1 MEFDK
6 RDIVTINLKYGSSLK
21 PLKTL
26 AFAQLVA
33 KTLFLCDKP
42 LAISDLSK
50 EVMRLI
56 GIKNISEE
64 FIKQGLDY
72 LKEIDK
78 VIIRNNEWILNKEA
92 KTEIVKELDS
102 ARFHIKG
109 VLSRHFP
116 KIIEEKKLKDWFKEA
131 SANFFGYYGDEWVSA
146 ISKKIDKKIFLK
158 GKTIDEL
165 LLQSIKNHNLEGSK
179 QLLIDGF
186 IGFLSSEDNS
196 DQQYLMVISQAMFSA
211 RLIAADVGA
220 DPITL
225 QEVRDAK
232 FILDTNVLLSI
243 ALESSVMAKSVNSL
257 EEALKNIN
265 ASLIYLYM
273 TKEEYGRA
281 LSGNRDQI
289 LNLVDIYQNEVLKDT
304 ANDFIA
310 TAKARGCRS
319 KDDYETFFRSLVEV
333 PNNLPSGYKINIEDD
348 EEIEKITKIA
358 EEDKVLKDEIQKCAI
373 KFRARW
379 RGPKSDKALNHD
391 STILHVAEFIKTE
404 GKKCWVLSLDKSL
417 QSCAISHAGPHGI
430 PILLSVSALIE
441 ILAINN
447 AGPELDATNFAP
459 LLSKIILGECMPP
472 HNTYIIQDLI
482 ALHKIN
488 EKASELPPEDVREL
502 IKEVTKARIEGKTI
516 DSTALQLKINR
527 MYQESTM
534 HITEKLEDARRRAE
548 IAEEAL
554 KKERQQ
560 KISDR
565 IKGIKDKAR
574 EKLIRKLITGITL
587 TTLIAILVFLLY
599 KWFFAGKSKNEIIGY
614 ILGAICYVVEA
625 FRILPG
631 AISKYREEC
640 KEADRLSG

>member
-1 MEFDK
+1 MAEFDR

-26 AFAQLVA
+26 AFAQLIA
-33 KTLFLCDKP
+33 KALFLGDKP
-42 LAISDLSK
+42 LAISDLSR
-50 EVMRLI
+50 EVIRLI

-64 FIKQGLDY
+64 LIKQGLDY
-72 LKEIDK
+72 LKEINK
-78 VIIRNNEWILNKEA
+78 VTIRNNEWSLNQEA
-92 KTEIVKELDS
+92 KTEIAKELDS

-109 VLSRHFP
+109 VLRRHFP
-116 KIIEEKKLKDWFKEA
+116 STIEEKKLKNWFKEA

-165 LLQSIKNHNLEGSK
+165 LQPSIKNHGLEGIK

-186 IGFLSSEDNS
+186 VGFLSSEDNS

-220 DPITL
+220 DPITV
-225 QEVRDAK
+225 QELRDAK

-243 ALESSVMAKSVNSL
+243 ALESSVMAKSVFSL
-257 EEALKNIN
+257 EEALKYIN

-281 LSGNRDQI
+281 LSGNKDQI
-289 LNLVDIYQNEVLKDT
+289 LNLVKIYQNEVLKDA
-304 ANDFIA
+304 ANDFIS
-310 TAKARGCRS
+310 TANARGCKSR
-319 KDDYETFFRSLVEV
+319 DDYETFFRSLVEV
-333 PNNLPSGYKINIEDD
+333 PKNLPSGYKIEMEDD
-348 EEIEKITKIA
+348 GEIEKIRKIA
-358 EEDKVLKDEIQKCAI
+358 EEDKVLKDEIQKCAL
-373 KFRARW
+373 KVRARW
-379 RGPKSDKALNHD
+379 RGPKSDRALNHD

-417 QSCAISHAGPHGI
+417 HTCAVSHAGPHEI

-459 LLSKIILGECMPP
+459 LLSKIILSECMPL
-472 HNTYIIQDLI
+472 HNTYIIQDLL

-488 EKASELPPEDVREL
+488 EKAAELPPEDVREL
-502 IKEVTKARIEGKTI
+502 VKEVTKARIEGKTI

-534 HITEKLEDARRRAE
+534 HITEKLADARKRAE
-548 IAEEAL
+548 VAEEAL
-554 KKERQQ
+554 KIERQRI
-560 KISDR
+560 ISDKITNVR
-565 IKGIKDKAR
+565 IAAR
-574 EKLIRKLITGITL
+574 KKLTRKLVFGSVL
-587 TTLIAILVFLLY
+587 TTIIAISVFLVY
-599 KWFFAGKSKNEIIGY
+599 KWFFTGSVKNEIIGY
-614 ILGAICYVVEA
+614 VLGVTCYVIEA

-631 AISKYREEC
+631 AISDYRKEC
-640 KEADRLSG
+640 SEADRME